1 MWIVKLTLRRPDT
14 QEMNTRILPGEVAV
28 VTKASKRICAVI
40 SKLMRR
46 RSVIDIVE
54 RFQTQ
59 HALQEERE
67 IKNFHAPTNGAVAPG
82 VPDKN
87 GMPKKSIPETEEV
100 VIAEQPSLSRLT
112 K

>member
-1 MWIVKLTLRRPDT
+1 MKGR
-14 QEMNTRILPGEVAV
+14 N
-28 VTKASKRICAVI
+28 
-40 SKLMRR
+40 
-46 RSVIDIVE
+46 VIDIIE
-54 RFQTQ
+54 RFQTH

-67 IKNFHAPTNGAVAPG
+67 MKNFRASTSGAVAPG

-100 VIAEQPSLSRLT
+100 VIAEQSSLIRLP